1 MEKIFNWASIVLGT
15 LGGIAAA
22 MFGKWD
28 VMLYTLVALVCMDY
42 VTGVIK
48 ACYLSRLSSEIG
60 YKGILKKIMIMCVVA
75 LSHVLEQVIGEAIG
89 LREIVITFFIANEGI
104 SILENAAVLLPNMP
118 KRIKDVLLQLRDKGD
133 GGNDNT

>member
-1 MEKIFNWASIVLGT
+1 MEKFFNWVSVILGT
-15 LGGIAAA
+15 FGGMAAA

-28 VMLYTLVALVCMDY
+28 AVLYTLVALICMDY

-48 ACYLSRLSSEIG
+48 ACYLGELSSEIG
-60 YKGILKKIMIMCVVA
+60 YKGILKKIMILCVVA

-89 LREIVITFFIANEGI
+89 LREIVIVFFIANEGI

-133 GGNDNT
+133 GDENDK

>member
-1 MEKIFNWASIVLGT
+1 MDKFFNWASVVLGT
-15 LGGIAAA
+15 TGGIVAA

-28 VMLYTLVALVCMDY
+28 AVLYTLVVLICMDY
-42 VTGVIK
+42 ITGVIK
-48 ACYLSRLSSEIG
+48 ACYLSELSSEIG

-75 LSHVLEQVIGEAIG
+75 LSHVLEKVIGEAIG

-118 KRIKDVLLQLRDKGD
+118 KRIKDVLLQLRDKESGD
-133 GGNDNT
+133 DTK